1 MSTRL
6 SLRVSGLVAAG
17 ALTAAALAGC
27 ADNSDTEGAAPGSA
41 APSSAVSSDD
51 ALTKLV
57 PAEIASKGTLS
68 VGTDASYAPNEYL
81 DDSNKVV
88 GFDIDLFNAV
98 AGKLGL
104 TAEYQPS
111 TFDNIIP
118 GVQGGSYDVGVSSF
132 TDNAEREEVVDMVT
146 YFEAGTQWAQPV
158 GKTVDPDDA
167 CGLAVAVQTGTVQL
181 DDITARSKACTDGGK
196 PAINVLQF
204 DDQGQATN
212 AVVLGQAQAV
222 LADSPVMAFAV
233 KQSNNAL
240 ELAGDVYEAA
250 PYGYAVTK
258 GSGMGAA
265 LQAAV
270 QSLIDDGTYA
280 GILETWGLS
289 DGAVTESEVNGASGS

>member
-17 ALTAAALAGC
+17 ALTAATLAGC
-27 ADNSDTEGAAPGSA
+27 ADNSDAEGAPGSA
-41 APSSAVSSDD
+41 APSSTVSQD
-51 ALTKLV
+51 AALADLV

-81 DDSNKVV
+81 DDSNAIV
-88 GFDIDLFNAV
+88 GFDVDLFNAV

-104 TAEYQPS
+104 TAQFQAS

-146 YFEAGTQWAQPV
+146 YFEAGTQWAQPT

-167 CGLAVAVQTGTVQL
+167 CGLSVAVQTGTVQL
-181 DDITARSKACTDGGK
+181 DDITARSQACTDSGK
-196 PAINVLQF
+196 AAINVLQF

-212 AVVLGQAQAV
+212 AVILGQAQAV
-222 LADSPVMAFAV
+222 LADSPVMAYAV
-233 KQSNNAL
+233 KQSNDAL
-240 ELAGDVYEAA
+240 ELTGDVYEAA
-250 PYGYAVTK
+250 PYGYAVGK
-258 GSGMGAA
+258 GNGLGEA